1 MIVDIGNPTHCL
13 RDCPVCDCERMV
25 CKADPFAR
33 PVDLTTDT
41 VPDWCP
47 GKEPAIRT
55 VRDLVSQIDQYAT
68 RYRLIGAVTGKI
80 LHDSGRN
87 KPDHLEQYL
96 DCELPDG
103 ALHAKMDLLNTS
115 ADFVRPVICI
125 WVSGR

>member
-33 PVDLTTDT
+33 PVDWTTDT

-47 GKEPAIRT
+47 GKDPVVRK
-55 VRDLVSQIDQYAT
+55 VRDVVGMLFYGV
-68 RYRLIGAVTGKI
+68 RYRLVGAHTGKI
-80 LHDSGRN
+80 LHDSGIN
-87 KPDHLEQYL
+87 KEEHLKQFL
-96 DCELPDG
+96 DEELSYN
-103 ALHAKMDLLNTS
+103 ALDVILAIHDEKM
-115 ADFVRPVICI
+115 ARPVMRI